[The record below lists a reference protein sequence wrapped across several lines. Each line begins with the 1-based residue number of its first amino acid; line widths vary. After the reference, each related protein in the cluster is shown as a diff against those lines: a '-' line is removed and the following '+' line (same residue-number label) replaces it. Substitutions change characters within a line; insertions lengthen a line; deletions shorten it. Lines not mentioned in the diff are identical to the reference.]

1 MMHSFLRTR
10 RMASWF
16 IRTHNMKFTNGIQTY
31 EVTDQAHIDC
41 FKAKGWMEV
50 KDKPVKKPTAK

>member
-1 MMHSFLRTR
+1 MMHSFLITR

-16 IRTHNMKFTNGIQTY
+16 IRMHNMKFTNGTQTY

-41 FKAKGWMEV
+41 FIAKGWTEV
-50 KDKPVKKPTAK
+50 KDKPTKKPSAK

>member
-1 MMHSFLRTR
+1 M
-10 RMASWF
+10 F

-41 FKAKGWMEV
+41 FIAKGWTEV
-50 KDKPVKKPTAK
+50 KDKPTKKPTAK

>member
-10 RMASWF
+10 KTASWF
-16 IRTHNMKFTNGIQTY
+16 IRTHNMKFTNGTQTY

-41 FKAKGWMEV
+41 FKAKGWTEV
-50 KDKPVKKPTAK
+50 KEKPTKKPTAK

>member
-1 MMHSFLRTR
+1 MMRSSLKVR

-16 IRTHNMKFTNGIQTY
+16 IRTHNMKFTNGTQTY

-41 FKAKGWMEV
+41 FKAKGWTEV
-50 KDKPVKKPTAK
+50 KDKPTKKPSAK